1 MKRLPLLGAA
11 ALGLL
16 SVCAPAFA
24 DGYRSS
30 RYGDRHDHDRGSW
43 RHHDDRGHARY
54 DGRHDRGRHDGRY
67 DGRHEREARHAFR
80 VLYRSSCGT
89 RPWREHG
96 CYDCRESAE
105 RVARHLSRDG
115 YHTRVEC
122 G

>member
-16 SVCAPAFA
+16 SVCAPASA
-24 DGYRSS
+24 DTCRPP
-30 RYGDRHDHDRGSW
+30 RYDDRYDQDRGSW
-43 RHHDDRGHARY
+43 RYRDRHE
-54 DGRHDRGRHDGRY
+54 GRY
-67 DGRHEREARHAFR
+67 EHGRYERETRHAFR

-105 RVARHLSRDG
+105 RAARHLHHDG
-115 YHTRVEC
+115 YQTRVEC
-122 G
+122 V